1 MENKTLL
8 FYINAIHDGGAE
20 RVLLQLAKRFADCG
34 YRSVV
39 VTSFVDA
46 WEYPVPEGVE
56 RLSIEQEQLPQSR
69 LKRNLSRIKALRRL
83 LKEYRPAALI
93 SFMAE
98 PNFRAVL
105 ASRFLPV
112 KTVVSVRNDPE
123 REYAGRLG
131 RIIGKWL
138 LPLADGCVFQTE
150 QAKSW
155 FPKRLQKRS
164 KIIMNQ
170 VDERFFHITDAGETG
185 YVMTAGRLTAQKNQ
199 ALLIRSFAAIAGDV
213 EEELRIYGEG
223 ELRRSLEALIAQ
235 LGMEGRIRL
244 MGASDDMPAALAGCK
259 LFVLPSDFEGMPNA
273 LLEAM
278 AAGRCCVSTAC
289 PCGGPEAVLENGVN
303 GLLVPVGEEEAL
315 SAAMLELLK
324 DEEKRRTLAAAA
336 GESAG
341 AFRPEAIF
349 EHWRDYVERVTE
361 RRRNQL

>member
-1 MENKTLL
+1 MKNKTLL

-39 VTSFVDA
+39 VTSFVDT

-56 RLSIEQEQLPQSR
+56 RLSIEQEQIPQSR
-69 LKRNLSRIKALRRL
+69 LRRNLSRIKALRRIIR
-83 LKEYRPAALI
+83 EYRPAALI

-112 KTVVSVRNDPE
+112 KTIVSVRNDPE

-131 RIIGKWL
+131 RLIGRWL

-150 QAKSW
+150 KAKKW

-164 KIIMNQ
+164 RVIMNQ
-170 VDERFFHITDAGETG
+170 VDERFFQVAGTGENG

-199 ALLIRSFAAIAGDV
+199 ALLIRAFAAIAGDV

-223 ELRRSLEALIAQ
+223 ELRAELEALIGES
-235 LGMEGRIRL
+235 GMEGRIKL
-244 MGASDDMPAALAGCK
+244 MGASSDMPAVLAGCK

-289 PCGGPEAVLENGVN
+289 PCGGPEAVIENGVN

-324 DEEKRRTLAAAA
+324 DEEKRRALAATA
-336 GESAG
+336 GERAE
-341 AFRPEAIF
+341 AFRPETIF
-349 EHWRDYVERVTE
+349 EHWRDHVEQVIG
-361 RRRNQL
+361 

>member
-56 RLSIEQEQLPQSR
+56 RLSIEQEQIPQSR
-69 LKRNLSRIKALRRL
+69 LRRNLSRIKALRRL
-83 LKEYRPAALI
+83 IREYKPAALI

-112 KTVVSVRNDPE
+112 KTIVSVRNDPE

-131 RIIGKWL
+131 RLIGRWL

-150 QAKSW
+150 KAKKW

-164 KIIMNQ
+164 RVIMNQ
-170 VDERFFHITDAGETG
+170 VDERFFQVTGVGENG
-185 YVMTAGRLTAQKNQ
+185 YVMTAGRLTPQKNQ

-223 ELRRSLEALIAQ
+223 ELRPGLEDLITQ
-235 LGMEGRIRL
+235 LGMEERIRL
-244 MGASDDMPAALAGCK
+244 MGTSDDMPAVLAGCK

-289 PCGGPEAVLENGVN
+289 PCGGPEAVIENGVN
-303 GLLVPVGEEEAL
+303 GLLVPVGAEEAL

-324 DEEKRRTLAAAA
+324 DEEKRRALAAAA
-336 GESAG
+336 GESAE

-349 EHWRDYVERVTE
+349 EHWRDYVEQVIG
-361 RRRNQL
+361 

>member
-20 RVLLQLAKRFADCG
+20 RVLLQLAKRFAARG
-34 YRSVV
+34 YRAVV

-56 RLSIEQEQLPQSR
+56 RLSIEQEQIPQSR

-83 LKEYRPAALI
+83 IREYKPAALI

-98 PNFRAVL
+98 PNFRAVI

-112 KTVVSVRNDPE
+112 KTIVSVRNDPE
-123 REYAGRLG
+123 REYGGRLG

-150 QAKSW
+150 QAQKW

-170 VDERFFHITDAGETG
+170 VDERFFQVKDAGENG

-199 ALLIRSFAAIAGDV
+199 ALLIRAFAAIAKDV

-223 ELRRSLEALIAQ
+223 ELRPELEALIDGV
-235 LGMEGRIRL
+235 GMEGRIRL
-244 MGASDDMPAALAGCK
+244 MGASNEMPAALAGCR

-289 PCGGPEAVLENGVN
+289 PCGGPEAVIENGVN
-303 GLLVPVGEEEAL
+303 GMLVPVGAEEAL
-315 SAAMLELLK
+315 SRAMLELLK
-324 DEEKRRTLAAAA
+324 DEKKRRTLAAAA
-336 GESAG
+336 GERAE
-341 AFRPEAIF
+341 AFRPETIF
-349 EHWRDYVERVTE
+349 EHWRDYVEQVIG
-361 RRRNQL
+361 

>member
-20 RVLLQLAKRFADCG
+20 RVLLQLAKRFAACG
-34 YRSVV
+34 YRAVV
-39 VTSFVDA
+39 VTSFVDE

-56 RLSIEQEQLPQSR
+56 RLSIEQAQIDQSR
-69 LKRNLSRIKALRRL
+69 LRRNLSRIMALRRL
-83 LKEYRPAALI
+83 IKEYRPAALI

-98 PNFRAVL
+98 PNFRAIL

-112 KTVVSVRNDPE
+112 KTIVSVRNDPE
-123 REYAGRLG
+123 REYGGRLG

-150 QAKSW
+150 QAKKW

-164 KIIMNQ
+164 SVIMNQ
-170 VDERFFHITDAGETG
+170 VDERFFQVTDAGQNG

-199 ALLIRSFAAIAGDV
+199 ALLIRAFAAIAGDV

-235 LGMEGRIRL
+235 LGMEGQIRL

-289 PCGGPEAVLENGVN
+289 PCGGPEAVIESGVN

-324 DEEKRRTLAAAA
+324 DAEKRRTMAAAA
-336 GESAG
+336 GERAN

-349 EHWRDYVERVTE
+349 EHWRDYVERVIG
-361 RRRNQL
+361 

>member
-20 RVLLQLAKRFADCG
+20 RVLLQLAKRFAACG
-34 YRSVV
+34 YRAVV
-39 VTSFVDA
+39 VTSFVDQ

-56 RLSIEQEQLPQSR
+56 RLSIEQAQIPQSR
-69 LKRNLSRIKALRRL
+69 LRRNLSRIKALRRL
-83 LKEYRPAALI
+83 IREYKPAALI

-112 KTVVSVRNDPE
+112 KTIVSVRNDPE
-123 REYAGRLG
+123 REYGGRLG

-150 QAKSW
+150 QAKNW

-170 VDERFFHITDAGETG
+170 VDERFFQVTGTGENG

-199 ALLIRSFAAIAGDV
+199 ALLIRAFAAIAGNV

-223 ELRRSLEALIAQ
+223 ELRQSLEALIAQ

-289 PCGGPEAVLENGVN
+289 PCGGPEAVIKNGVN
-303 GLLVPVGEEEAL
+303 GLLVPVGAEEAL

-324 DEEKRRTLAAAA
+324 NEDKRLSMAAAA
-336 GESAG
+336 AESAE

-349 EHWRDYVERVTE
+349 EHWREYVEQVIGG
-361 RRRNQL
+361 

>member
-1 MENKTLL
+1 MENKTLM

-20 RVLLQLAKRFADCG
+20 RVLLQLAKRFAACG
-34 YRSVV
+34 YRTVV

-56 RLSIEQEQLPQSR
+56 RLSIEQEQIDQSR
-69 LKRNLSRIKALRRL
+69 LRRNLSRIEALRRL
-83 LKEYRPAALI
+83 IREYKPAALI

-98 PNFRAVL
+98 PNFRAVI

-112 KTVVSVRNDPE
+112 KTIVSVRNDPE
-123 REYAGRLG
+123 REYGGRLG

-150 QAKSW
+150 QAQKW

-170 VDERFFHITDAGETG
+170 VDERFFQVKDAGENG

-199 ALLIRSFAAIAGDV
+199 ALLIRAFAAIAGDV

-223 ELRRSLEALIAQ
+223 ELRPELEALIAGV
-235 LGMEGRIRL
+235 GMEGRIRL
-244 MGASDDMPAALAGCK
+244 MGASNEMPAALAGCR

-289 PCGGPEAVLENGVN
+289 PCGGPEAVIENGVN
-303 GLLVPVGEEEAL
+303 GMLVPVGAEKAL

-324 DEEKRRTLAAAA
+324 DEKKRRTLAAAA
-336 GESAG
+336 GESAA

-349 EHWRDYVERVTE
+349 EHWRNYVEQVIG
-361 RRRNQL
+361 

>member
-1 MENKTLL
+1 MKNKPLL

-20 RVLLQLAKRFADCG
+20 RVLLQLAKRFAGCG

-39 VTSFVDA
+39 VTSFVDT

-69 LKRNLSRIKALRRL
+69 LRRNLSRIKALRRIIR
-83 LKEYRPAALI
+83 EYRPAALI

-112 KTVVSVRNDPE
+112 KTIVSVRNDPE

-131 RIIGKWL
+131 RLIGRWI

-150 QAKSW
+150 KAKKW

-164 KIIMNQ
+164 RVIMNQ
-170 VDERFFHITDAGETG
+170 VDERFFQVTGTGEEG
-185 YVMTAGRLTAQKNQ
+185 YVMTAGRLTRQKNQ
-199 ALLIRSFAAIAGDV
+199 ALLIRAFAAIAGDV

-223 ELRRSLEALIAQ
+223 ELRAELEALIGE
-235 LGMEGRIRL
+235 LGMEDRIKL
-244 MGASDDMPAALAGCK
+244 MGASSDMPAVLAGCK

-289 PCGGPEAVLENGVN
+289 PCGGPEAVIENGVN
-303 GLLVPVGEEEAL
+303 GLLVPVGEEQPL
-315 SAAMLELLK
+315 SAAMRSLLQ
-324 DEEKRRTLAAAA
+324 DGEKRRALAATA
-336 GESAG
+336 GKSAE

-349 EHWRDYVERVTE
+349 EHWRDYVEQVIG
-361 RRRNQL
+361 

>member
-1 MENKTLL
+1 MKNKTLL

-39 VTSFVDA
+39 VTSFVDT

-56 RLSIEQEQLPQSR
+56 RLSIEQEQIPQSR
-69 LKRNLSRIKALRRL
+69 LRRNLSRIKALRRIIR
-83 LKEYRPAALI
+83 EYRPAALI

-112 KTVVSVRNDPE
+112 KTIVSVRNDPE

-131 RIIGKWL
+131 RLIGRWL

-150 QAKSW
+150 KAKKW

-164 KIIMNQ
+164 RVIMNQ
-170 VDERFFHITDAGETG
+170 VDERFFQVTTAGEKG
-185 YVMTAGRLTAQKNQ
+185 YVMTAGRLTRQKNQ

-223 ELRRSLEALIAQ
+223 ELRAELEALIGES
-235 LGMEGRIRL
+235 GMEGRIRL

-289 PCGGPEAVLENGVN
+289 PCGGPEAVIENGVN
-303 GLLVPVGEEEAL
+303 GLLVPVGEEKPL
-315 SAAMLELLK
+315 SAAIRSLLQ
-324 DEEKRRTLAAAA
+324 DGEKRRALAATA
-336 GESAG
+336 GEGAN

-349 EHWRDYVERVTE
+349 EHWRDYVE
-361 RRRNQL
+361 QIIK

>member
-1 MENKTLL
+1 MENKTLM

-20 RVLLQLAKRFADCG
+20 RVLLQLAKRFAACG
-34 YRSVV
+34 YRTVV

-56 RLSIEQEQLPQSR
+56 RLSIEQEQIDQSR
-69 LKRNLSRIKALRRL
+69 LRRNLSRIEALRRL
-83 LKEYRPAALI
+83 IREYKPAALI

-98 PNFRAVL
+98 PNFRAVI

-112 KTVVSVRNDPE
+112 KTIVSVRNDPE
-123 REYAGRLG
+123 REYGGRLG

-150 QAKSW
+150 QAQKW

-170 VDERFFHITDAGETG
+170 VDERFFQVKDAGENG

-199 ALLIRSFAAIAGDV
+199 ALLIRAFAAIAGDV

-223 ELRRSLEALIAQ
+223 ELRPELEALIAGM
-235 LGMEGRIRL
+235 GMEGRIRL
-244 MGASDDMPAALAGCK
+244 MGASNEMPAALAGCR

-289 PCGGPEAVLENGVN
+289 PCGGPEAVIENGVN
-303 GLLVPVGEEEAL
+303 GMLVPVGAEKAL

-324 DEEKRRTLAAAA
+324 DEKKRRTLAAAA
-336 GESAG
+336 GESAA
-341 AFRPEAIF
+341 AFRPETIF
-349 EHWRDYVERVTE
+349 EHWRDYVEQVIG
-361 RRRNQL
+361 

>member
-1 MENKTLL
+1 MENKTLM

-20 RVLLQLAKRFADCG
+20 RVLLQLAKRFAACG
-34 YRSVV
+34 YRTVV

-56 RLSIEQEQLPQSR
+56 RLSIEQEQIDQSR
-69 LKRNLSRIKALRRL
+69 LRRNLSRIEALRRL
-83 LKEYRPAALI
+83 IREYKPAALI

-98 PNFRAVL
+98 PNFRAVI

-112 KTVVSVRNDPE
+112 KTIVSVRNDPE
-123 REYAGRLG
+123 REYGGRLG

-150 QAKSW
+150 QAQKW

-170 VDERFFHITDAGETG
+170 VDERFFQVKDAGENG

-199 ALLIRSFAAIAGDV
+199 ALLIRAFAAIAGDV

-223 ELRRSLEALIAQ
+223 ELRPELEALIAGM
-235 LGMEGRIRL
+235 GMEGRIRL
-244 MGASDDMPAALAGCK
+244 MGASNEMPAALAGCR

-289 PCGGPEAVLENGVN
+289 PCGGPEAVIENGVN
-303 GLLVPVGEEEAL
+303 GMLVPVGAEKAL

-324 DEEKRRTLAAAA
+324 DEKKRRTLAAAA
-336 GESAG
+336 GESAA

-349 EHWRDYVERVTE
+349 EHWRDYVEQVIG
-361 RRRNQL
+361 

>member
-1 MENKTLL
+1 MKNKTLL

-20 RVLLQLAKRFADCG
+20 RVLLQLAKRFAGCG

-39 VTSFVDA
+39 VTSFVDT

-69 LKRNLSRIKALRRL
+69 LRRNLSRIKALRRIIR
-83 LKEYRPAALI
+83 EYRPAALI

-112 KTVVSVRNDPE
+112 KTIVSVRNDPE

-131 RIIGKWL
+131 RLIGRWI

-150 QAKSW
+150 KAKKW

-164 KIIMNQ
+164 RVIMNQ
-170 VDERFFHITDAGETG
+170 VDERFFQVTGVGENG
-185 YVMTAGRLTAQKNQ
+185 YVMTAGRLTPQKNQ

-223 ELRRSLEALIAQ
+223 ELRPGLEDLITQ
-235 LGMEGRIRL
+235 LGMEERIRL
-244 MGASDDMPAALAGCK
+244 MGASDDMPAVLAGCK

-289 PCGGPEAVLENGVN
+289 PCGGPEAVIENGVN

-324 DEEKRRTLAAAA
+324 DEEKRRALAAAA
-336 GESAG
+336 GERAE
-341 AFRPEAIF
+341 AFRPETIF
-349 EHWRDYVERVTE
+349 EHWRDYVEQVIG
-361 RRRNQL
+361 

>member
-1 MENKTLL
+1 MENKTLM

-20 RVLLQLAKRFADCG
+20 RVLLQLAKRFAACG

-56 RLSIEQEQLPQSR
+56 RLSMEQAQIPQSR

-98 PNFRAVL
+98 PNFRAVI

-112 KTVVSVRNDPE
+112 KTIVSVRNDPE
-123 REYAGRLG
+123 REYGGRLG

-150 QAKSW
+150 QAQKW

-170 VDERFFHITDAGETG
+170 VDERFFQVTGAGETG

-199 ALLIRSFAAIAGDV
+199 AMLIRAFAAIAGDV

-223 ELRRSLEALIAQ
+223 ELRPELEALIAG
-235 LGMEGRIRL
+235 LGMERRIKL
-244 MGASDDMPAALAGCK
+244 MGASDDMPAALAGCR

-289 PCGGPEAVLENGVN
+289 PCGGPEAVIENGVN
-303 GLLVPVGEEEAL
+303 GMLVPVGAEEAL

-336 GESAG
+336 GERAE

-349 EHWRDYVERVTE
+349 AHWQSYVEQVIGG
-361 RRRNQL
+361 

>member
-20 RVLLQLAKRFADCG
+20 RVLLQLAKRFAACG
-34 YRSVV
+34 YRAVV
-39 VTSFVDA
+39 VTSFVDE

-56 RLSIEQEQLPQSR
+56 RLSIEQAQIDQSR
-69 LKRNLSRIKALRRL
+69 LRRNLSRIMALRRL
-83 LKEYRPAALI
+83 IKEYRPAALI

-112 KTVVSVRNDPE
+112 KTIVSVRNDPE
-123 REYAGRLG
+123 REYGGRLG

-150 QAKSW
+150 QAKKW

-164 KIIMNQ
+164 SVIMNQ
-170 VDERFFHITDAGETG
+170 VDERFFQVTDAGQNG

-199 ALLIRSFAAIAGDV
+199 ALLIRAFAAIAGDV

-235 LGMEGRIRL
+235 LGMERQIRL

-289 PCGGPEAVLENGVN
+289 PCGGPEAVIESGVN

-324 DEEKRRTLAAAA
+324 DAEKRRTMAAAA
-336 GESAG
+336 GERAN

-349 EHWRDYVERVTE
+349 EHWQDYVEQVIGST
-361 RRRNQL
+361 

>member
-1 MENKTLL
+1 MENKTLM

-20 RVLLQLAKRFADCG
+20 RVLLQLAKRFAARG
-34 YRSVV
+34 YRAVV

-56 RLSIEQEQLPQSR
+56 RLSIEQEQIDQSR
-69 LKRNLSRIKALRRL
+69 LRRNLSRIEALRRL
-83 LKEYRPAALI
+83 IREYKPAALI

-112 KTVVSVRNDPE
+112 KTIVSVRNDPE
-123 REYAGRLG
+123 REYGGRLG
-131 RIIGKWL
+131 RLIGKWL

-150 QAKSW
+150 QAKNW

-170 VDERFFHITDAGETG
+170 VDERFFQVKDAGENG

-199 ALLIRSFAAIAGDV
+199 ALLIRAFAAIAKDV

-223 ELRRSLEALIAQ
+223 ELRPELEALIAGM
-235 LGMEGRIRL
+235 GMEGRIRL
-244 MGASDDMPAALAGCK
+244 MGASNEMPAALAGCR

-289 PCGGPEAVLENGVN
+289 PCGGPEAVIENGVN
-303 GLLVPVGEEEAL
+303 GMLVPVGAEKAL

-324 DEEKRRTLAAAA
+324 DEKKRRTLAAAA
-336 GESAG
+336 GESAA

-349 EHWRDYVERVTE
+349 EHWRNYVEQVIG
-361 RRRNQL
+361 

>member
-20 RVLLQLAKRFADCG
+20 RVLLQLAKRFADSG

-39 VTSFVDA
+39 VTSFVDE

-56 RLSIEQEQLPQSR
+56 RLSIEQAQLPQSR

-83 LKEYRPAALI
+83 IREYKPAALI

-98 PNFRAVL
+98 PNFRAVI

-112 KTVVSVRNDPE
+112 KTIVSVRNDPE
-123 REYAGRLG
+123 REYGGRLG

-150 QAKSW
+150 EAKKW
-155 FPKRLQKRS
+155 FPKRLQRKSRV
-164 KIIMNQ
+164 IMNQ
-170 VDERFFHITDAGETG
+170 VDERFFHVTDAGETG

-199 ALLIRSFAAIAGDV
+199 ALLIRAFAAIAGEV

-223 ELRRSLEALIAQ
+223 ELRRSLEALIAN

-259 LFVLPSDFEGMPNA
+259 LFVLSSDFEGMPNA

-289 PCGGPEAVLENGVN
+289 PCGGPEAVIENGVS
-303 GLLVPVGEEEAL
+303 GLLVPVGAEEAL
-315 SAAMLELLK
+315 SAAMRELLE
-324 DEEKRRTLAAAA
+324 DEKKRRALAAAA
-336 GESAG
+336 GESAE

-361 RRRNQL
+361 QRRNQL

>member
-1 MENKTLL
+1 
-8 FYINAIHDGGAE
+8 
-20 RVLLQLAKRFADCG
+20 
-34 YRSVV
+34 
-39 VTSFVDA
+39 
-46 WEYPVPEGVE
+46 
-56 RLSIEQEQLPQSR
+56 
-69 LKRNLSRIKALRRL
+69 
-83 LKEYRPAALI
+83 
-93 SFMAE
+93 
-98 PNFRAVL
+98 
-105 ASRFLPV
+105 
-112 KTVVSVRNDPE
+112 
-123 REYAGRLG
+123 
-131 RIIGKWL
+131 
-138 LPLADGCVFQTE
+138 
-150 QAKSW
+150 
-155 FPKRLQKRS
+155 
-164 KIIMNQ
+164 MNQ

-199 ALLIRSFAAIAGDV
+199 AMLIRSFAAIAGDV

-259 LFVLPSDFEGMPNA
+259 LFVLSSDFEGMPNA

-336 GESAG
+336 RERAE

-349 EHWRDYVERVTE
+349 AYWRDYVEQVIGG
-361 RRRNQL
+361 